1 MAGQRLVL
9 SEVDKRLD
17 VRLNRS
23 IGVDPDTDIGIM
35 AFGEKNDYPQ
45 FMERVIL
52 SSIDARAI
60 ADIYSKFII
69 GQGFNDEINSVVVG
83 KDGKGKDI
91 TILSLLRQFA
101 QSASFFNGGYIH
113 LNYSFA
119 DPNNPK
125 VSSVKPIPFKNCRFT
140 KPNDLGYCA
149 KVAVYDNWEKDKNTK
164 YDKNKIRFYHTYTN
178 SIDVLKE
185 QITNVKGVNNHKGH
199 IYFLFLDNYYLYPLS
214 PFDPVYMDCD
224 TQAQISIFKNN
235 QIRNGFTDKSVFIV
249 GGDDEN
255 VEELKNQIKNLMGSN
270 GDNCLIIR
278 EDIDPTTGKLESGR
292 DLIADKISTT
302 INDKLFDSWETGLVN
317 NLRKAN
323 KAVPKILIDYETS
336 NLGTTSGEA
345 IMQAVN
351 FYNAITEDDRA
362 AISQMFKEIFSKFD
376 NDILANNQDWSIK
389 PLVLLQKEESKDDP
403 IDVKLKSQAE
413 LKGSVGGVTAL
424 IQLQQSVAQGYT
436 SIDAAIAT
444 LEEIY
449 GIPTDIAK
457 RMIGNPK
464 EKTNGSNTN
473 AGTATGQ

>member
-23 IGVDPDTDIGIM
+23 IGVDPNTDIGIM

-69 GQGFNDEINSVVVG
+69 GQGFNDEINAIVVG

-113 LNYSFA
+113 LNYSFE
-119 DPNNPK
+119 DPNKPK

-178 SIDVLKE
+178 SINILKE
-185 QITNVKGVNNHKGH
+185 QITNVGGVDNHKGH
-199 IYFLFLDNYYLYPLS
+199 VYFLFLDNYYLYPLS

-235 QIRNGFTDKSVFIV
+235 QIRNNFTDKIIFRVA
-249 GGDDEN
+249 GDKDAIDEIT
-255 VEELKNQIKNLMGSN
+255 KAIKNMMGSD
-270 GDNCLIIR
+270 GDNCVII
-278 EDIDPTTGKLESGR
+278 EDTIDPTTN
-292 DLIADKISTT
+292 KIELGHDVLVEKVSTT
-302 INDKLFDSWETGLVN
+302 INDKLFENWEASLVN

-323 KAVPKILIDYETS
+323 KVPQLLFDFDSSK
-336 NLGTTSGEA
+336 LGTTSGEA
-345 IMQAVN
+345 ITQAVN
-351 FYNAITEDDRA
+351 YMNAMTDDDRA

-376 NDILANNQDWSIK
+376 NETLANNQDWTIK
-389 PLVLLQKEESKDDP
+389 PLNLTT
-403 IDVKLKSQAE
+403 ISQ
-413 LKGSVGGVTAL
+413 
-424 IQLQQSVAQGYT
+424 
-436 SIDAAIAT
+436 D
-444 LEEIY
+444 
-449 GIPTDIAK
+449 
-457 RMIGNPK
+457 
-464 EKTNGSNTN
+464 GSNTN
-473 AGTATGQ
+473 TGAAAGE

>member
-23 IGVDPDTDIGIM
+23 IGVDPNTDIGIM

-60 ADIYSKFII
+60 ADIYSKFLI
-69 GQGFNDEINSVVVG
+69 GTGFNDTINSIVVG

-119 DPNNPK
+119 NPNNPR

-178 SIDVLKE
+178 SIIILKE
-185 QITNVKGVNNHKGH
+185 QITNVGGVDNHKGH
-199 IYFLFLDNYYLYPLS
+199 VYFLFLDNYYLYPLS

-302 INDKLFDSWETGLVN
+302 INDKLLESWEDGLVN

-376 NDILANNQDWSIK
+376 NEILAKNQDWTIK

-464 EKTNGSNTN
+464 EKTDGSNTN

>member
-1 MAGQRLVL
+1 
-9 SEVDKRLD
+9 
-17 VRLNRS
+17 
-23 IGVDPDTDIGIM
+23 
-35 AFGEKNDYPQ
+35 
-45 FMERVIL
+45 
-52 SSIDARAI
+52 
-60 ADIYSKFII
+60 
-69 GQGFNDEINSVVVG
+69 
-83 KDGKGKDI
+83 
-91 TILSLLRQFA
+91 
-101 QSASFFNGGYIH
+101 
-113 LNYSFA
+113 
-119 DPNNPK
+119 
-125 VSSVKPIPFKNCRFT
+125 
-140 KPNDLGYCA
+140 
-149 KVAVYDNWEKDKNTK
+149 
-164 YDKNKIRFYHTYTN
+164 
-178 SIDVLKE
+178 
-185 QITNVKGVNNHKGH
+185 
-199 IYFLFLDNYYLYPLS
+199 
-214 PFDPVYMDCD
+214 
-224 TQAQISIFKNN
+224 
-235 QIRNGFTDKSVFIV
+235 
-249 GGDDEN
+249 
-255 VEELKNQIKNLMGSN
+255 MGSN

-302 INDKLFDSWETGLVN
+302 INDKLFESWESGLVN

-376 NDILANNQDWSIK
+376 NEILANNQDWSIK

-449 GIPTDIAK
+449 GIPNDIASIIA
-457 RMIGNPK
+457 RCSG
-464 EKTNGSNTN
+464 
-473 AGTATGQ
+473 

>member
-23 IGVDPDTDIGIM
+23 IGVDPNTDIGIM

-60 ADIYSKFII
+60 ADIYSKFLI
-69 GQGFNDEINSVVVG
+69 GTGFNDTINSIVVG

-113 LNYSFA
+113 LNYSFE
-119 DPNNPK
+119 DPNKPK

-178 SIDVLKE
+178 SINILKE
-185 QITNVKGVNNHKGH
+185 QITNVGGVDNHKGH
-199 IYFLFLDNYYLYPLS
+199 VYFLFLDNYYLYPLS

-302 INDKLFDSWETGLVN
+302 INDKLFESWEDGLVN

-345 IMQAVN
+345 IEQAVN
-351 FYNAITEDDRA
+351 FYNAMTMDDRA

-376 NDILANNQDWSIK
+376 NEILANNQDWTIK
-389 PLVLLQKEESKDDP
+389 PLNLTT
-403 IDVKLKSQAE
+403 ISQ
-413 LKGSVGGVTAL
+413 
-424 IQLQQSVAQGYT
+424 
-436 SIDAAIAT
+436 D
-444 LEEIY
+444 
-449 GIPTDIAK
+449 
-457 RMIGNPK
+457 
-464 EKTNGSNTN
+464 GSNTN
-473 AGTATGQ
+473 ANTATGK